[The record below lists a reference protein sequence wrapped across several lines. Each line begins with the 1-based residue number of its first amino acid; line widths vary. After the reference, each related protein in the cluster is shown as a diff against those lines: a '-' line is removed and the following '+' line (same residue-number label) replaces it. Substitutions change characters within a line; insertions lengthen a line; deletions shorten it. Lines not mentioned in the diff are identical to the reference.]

1 MGKRN
6 TQVKPVIDLDNRTVS
21 FEIADGKAP
30 ILFEMDRT
38 NAALKT
44 RAALVGFAQVR
55 IVDKAAVGREDDAGN
70 IRDREAML
78 ALKREAIQAMV
89 DHLHSGTDQ
98 WELPRGQGG
107 GQSIRILA
115 IQRIRGYADYAT
127 AKQKIQ
133 EYADR
138 NYEGD
143 FDEAIAFLGSAPK
156 VMDEIARIQKE
167 RLGAPKVDA
176 DAALD
181 EME

>member
-6 TQVKPVIDLDNRTVS
+6 TQVKPVIDLDTRTVS
-21 FEIADGKAP
+21 FEVADGKPP
-30 ILFEMDRT
+30 IIFDMKRVNQSLI
-38 NAALKT
+38 T
-44 RAALVGFAQVR
+44 RAALSGFAQVR
-55 IVDKAAVGREDDAGN
+55 IVDKAAVKREDESGE
-70 IRDREAML
+70 IRDRDAML
-78 ALKREAIQAMV
+78 ALKRDAIQAMV

-115 IQRIRGYADYAT
+115 IQRIRAYPDYAT
-127 AKQKIQ
+127 AKAKIQ

-138 NYEGD
+138 NYEGN

-156 VMDEIARIQKE
+156 VLEMVATIQRE
-167 RLGAPKVDA
+167 RMGAPKIDA